1 MKSVVVVGG
10 LNLDVCGMP
19 DGALVPRDSNIGTVV
34 LRAGGVGHNI
44 AARLAEKGVPVEL
57 VAALGDDGAAGMLSA
72 RCAEEKIGLRYAL
85 RLHGASCCY
94 LSLHEADGDMAA
106 AVNAMKLMDAFTPDR
121 LPMDAI
127 NASSLCVLDTNLP
140 AETLER
146 LAACATVPLLADP
159 VSCAKAD
166 RARAVLPR
174 LTAIK
179 PNLMEARYLSGETEP
194 ARAAA
199 WLLSQGT
206 KMAFISLGREGVYF
220 AGPDD
225 AGVVPAPQTT
235 VHNATGA
242 GDAMAAGVALGLLD
256 GLSARGCAESGVRSA
271 AQYLK
276 ETNK

>member
-1 MKSVVVVGG
+1 MKSVIVVGG

-19 DGALVPRDSNIGTVV
+19 DRALVPHDSNIGTVV

-159 VSCAKAD
+159 VLAAERGLLGPLHD
-166 RARAVLPR
+166 LQPDGGDGVL
-174 LTAIK
+174 LH
-179 PNLMEARYLSGETEP
+179 
-194 ARAAA
+194 
-199 WLLSQGT
+199 
-206 KMAFISLGREGVYF
+206 LGRIIVEVLEALGVR
-220 AGPDD
+220 DKQL
-225 AGVVPAPQTT
+225 VR
-235 VHNATGA
+235 VHI
-242 GDAMAAGVALGLLD
+242 GDALIIAQQTAHHVGDEGQTQLVILRRSRQARCASAAGLRSL
-256 GLSARGCAESGVRSA
+256 ARRS
-271 AQYLK
+271 Y
-276 ETNK
+276 